1 MSSASTRPSDTN
13 QGSGSTPAKGQSAK
27 GNNKENDKGNDDVNV
42 REDFQ
47 TLVTDVGTSIHTYC
61 EKRPEMAG
69 LMIFA
74 LGIYVGWKIKP
85 W

>member
-1 MSSASTRPSDTN
+1 MSSASTRPDSN
-13 QGSGSTPAKGQSAK
+13 QGSGPTPSKGQSAK
-27 GNNKENDKGNDDVNV
+27 DNKENDKGSNDVDV

-47 TLVTDVGTSIHTYC
+47 TLITDVGTSIHTYC